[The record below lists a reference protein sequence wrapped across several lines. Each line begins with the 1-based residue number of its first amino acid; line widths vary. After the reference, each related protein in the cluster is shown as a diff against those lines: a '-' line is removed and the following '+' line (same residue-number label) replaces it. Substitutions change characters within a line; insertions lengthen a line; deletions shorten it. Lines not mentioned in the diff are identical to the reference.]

1 MADDKTS
8 QAKHLTSVTLDISQ
22 FQANL
27 KKMSDELDTVATK
40 AVKDADKIKSS
51 LGGIGGGK
59 NGKDDEASGLK
70 GIQKR
75 ADSLVVTLAKLREKW
90 ATATPPNETMR
101 RAISDLNSLYH
112 ETVAVQ
118 EAIESE
124 TLKGKKAKEALDGID
139 REIKEVTVSLAN
151 MGNAYKTAGGKV
163 ATALDFDKMYKRLEA
178 FNTQLTSSRNIKL
191 PTEEINKSLQSLI
204 AQFVK
209 ARKEIAETG
218 IVTQKQSRLITT
230 AESALVKY
238 NTELAKLQREQNIA
252 KASVESTNKAVKTQT
267 TTLDKIINLQTAYT
281 KQINAMQAQGTSN
294 VAYQSLT
301 KQAQEYSSALDNLRR
316 NAETLGKIT
325 PQMAQQYSVLAQ
337 RLANVKLQAAQ
348 LEPTIKAENAAYRQ
362 MEKDIASAVKQLQR
376 LASATKNTQVKS
388 SAQELATAYEKLGKN
403 LRKMPVS
410 EAQKSLG
417 KLGETISDLGKNTEK
432 STTLLQN
439 FATHLTNRARWMATY
454 AVLDTIATGF
464 SNIGSSIIAAED
476 AAIELQ
482 RVLGSGSPA
491 LGNMKE
497 ELNDIAYEF
506 GQTFENVQQV
516 AVRFAQ
522 TGMDWNETIDA
533 TRATMLGL
541 NTAELEVETATNGLI
556 AVMAQFHLQASDLE
570 EVIDKINITADN
582 FPVTS
587 EKIVAALQRAGGTA
601 SAYNLTLEETIGLI
615 TALSEATGRS
625 GESIGT
631 ALNSLISF
639 SMKESSLKTFS
650 GFLGFDVSQ
659 GYDVLQIWE
668 LLGEKIKGGE
678 EAVAEFMAGSAEFAE
693 LFNEQLAE
701 AVGAQD
707 ELNLAVENG
716 EAVYSSVGVYRKNY
730 FIALLNNINTAR
742 EAMQGMTEATG
753 YSLQENETAMSTL
766 SKKIEQLMAS
776 ARALA
781 IELGE
786 SGVLDFAKTLVDA
799 ASATLQLTNNLGGLR
814 VVMGGLLSI
823 VLVLEQQKIA
833 DGISKIASK
842 VVATTTS
849 VKGLTTALKGLN
861 FAGVTGLVIGLATAV
876 TGLVTGFRNAKKEAQ
891 ELAIATRQDLME
903 SGKQAETSIYN
914 LTKALS
920 DYEEAMSKGSK
931 AEKAGAQKT
940 FLSYLG
946 YTEGDIQA
954 LIQDGETLDE
964 MLRRLAEEQ
973 KKVELGKLAEGA
985 KAAAEAFQ
993 DLNPEVIKLYGAG
1006 ADEAKEAYG
1015 ILEKAGVSFA
1025 DHTTGIFQQAT
1036 GTVKEFVVAT
1046 SPQEAARQIETLN
1059 IGIANLEKRYGTT
1072 KASTMDVYKAA
1083 VSYRNALIQQ
1093 ADAANIAQQA
1103 LLYYDT
1109 ELRKTYFLGLAL
1121 ATGQSAK
1128 VLEQQFV
1135 SNFEGKLQS
1144 AKEAIKE
1151 LDAATTTTTDT
1162 GTGTGKTKAEQML
1175 DSLTEKLEVYEHSIF
1190 LLEKSGDSADKL
1202 VAVYRKMQE
1211 EIHAMAQKYR
1221 DMGYSENSEY
1231 IRKLQEDWWKY
1242 QDNITELIK
1251 ESYEDSIKARQNALD
1266 LLENQYG
1273 ILQSSGDYTGA
1284 AKNLQKQLNAQ
1295 LEIQELAHKR
1305 AQELRKQG
1313 VAENDEAIQQAISDW
1328 WSAADDIEAIK
1339 ENIQESIIEPFDN
1352 FIDLADEFDLWS
1364 ALDITKFDYLQ
1375 QKLQAINK
1383 VFEQGNMSL
1392 KEYNGYLQ
1400 EMATALY
1407 EAKVDSFQSQIDKI
1421 NQDLES
1427 EKAVYEKDIEDW
1439 EKRKEKAEEYYDSLI
1454 DSLNEVQE
1462 DNERINRQ
1470 LDYYNDR
1477 QKVITNLEQAQARS
1491 GVEWRQKEM
1500 EYQQELI
1507 DLDKDW
1513 NRTQQDWDIEE
1524 QISRLEELK
1533 LQATSDIQ
1541 STVDSIKSAI
1551 EALESEA
1558 EQRVNELKNQI
1569 TALGT
1574 SIKNAISA
1582 GTLDGLIDSEAEMSS
1597 AWQRVIEVLGGKI
1610 SDGKQAVVEGTKQAG
1625 TESKTAF
1632 DINLINPAK
1641 VSVDSLSKY
1650 LKDSIVSSATSA
1662 AKSAATSFKK
1672 NFTEQVQK
1680 DMASVNKQAQTATGG
1695 AIGKQGAMVAM
1706 KNYERTALNERGVGT
1721 IYIQN
1726 NVASQ
1731 SQANS
1736 KTNSLLYKTKIK

>member
-51 LGGIGGGK
+51 LGGGK
-59 NGKDDEASGLK
+59 RGKTISVDNK
-70 GIQKR
+70 GI
-75 ADSLVVTLAKLREKW
+75 
-90 ATATPPNETMR
+90 
-101 RAISDLNSLYH
+101 
-112 ETVAVQ
+112 
-118 EAIESE
+118 
-124 TLKGKKAKEALDGID
+124 KEATENMADFG
-139 REIKEVTVSLAN
+139 KE
-151 MGNAYKTAGGKV
+151 
-163 ATALDFDKMYKRLEA
+163 
-178 FNTQLTSSRNIKL
+178 
-191 PTEEINKSLQSLI
+191 
-204 AQFVK
+204 
-209 ARKEIAETG
+209 
-218 IVTQKQSRLITT
+218 
-230 AESALVKY
+230 
-238 NTELAKLQREQNIA
+238 
-252 KASVESTNKAVKTQT
+252 
-267 TTLDKIINLQTAYT
+267 
-281 KQINAMQAQGTSN
+281 
-294 VAYQSLT
+294 
-301 KQAQEYSSALDNLRR
+301 
-316 NAETLGKIT
+316 
-325 PQMAQQYSVLAQ
+325 
-337 RLANVKLQAAQ
+337 
-348 LEPTIKAENAAYRQ
+348 
-362 MEKDIASAVKQLQR
+362 
-376 LASATKNTQVKS
+376 
-388 SAQELATAYEKLGKN
+388 
-403 LRKMPVS
+403 
-410 EAQKSLG
+410 
-417 KLGETISDLGKNTEK
+417 TEK

-439 FATHLTNRARWMATY
+439 FATHLTNRARWMASY

-742 EAMQGMTEATG
+742 EAMQGMTEATD

-823 VLVLEQQKIA
+823 MLVLEHQKIA
-833 DGISKIASK
+833 ERTEAFKEKIAGLITNSQAAQK
-842 VVATTTS
+842 AIRAYGSVVTLAGVQTGNTEKKMSALQVRAQGVRAAFSSLTDS
-849 VKGLTTALKGLN
+849 VKQYAKSLN
-861 FAGVTGLVIGLATAV
+861 LVGKIGLGVGAV
-876 TGLVTGFRNAKKEAQ
+876 TTIVAIGKGIYNAY
-891 ELAIATRQDLME
+891 
-903 SGKQAETSIYN
+903 KQAEEKAAELRQENIKLGKEAGETAKAIAQAWDKYNLAKQIDNTQNLKQAQIDLVEALGYTQDDIDSLIYKYGNLDTAIQEVAKSQYLLTQQNAVQALKDAETEFKKNVPQAFQDIAYSVGDTTSAEIAKIFSKYRLGEIVGSSVSN
-914 LTKALS
+914 AFKFDIPKANEAEEWAKNYAMAMAEVQETVGVTTARTSNLYGEMIKGNAVIEEQANTLESARRMYELTDGTYEEFTQKLKKEQAQREASVDLSEEQQKVLAKLNEQLTALGEEYDSLTGKIDSFQSAYSVLTKATDEYSSSGELNI
-920 DYEEAMSKGSK
+920 D
-931 AEKAGAQKT
+931 T
-940 FLSYLG
+940 
-946 YTEGDIQA
+946 IQS
-954 LIQDGETLDE
+954 LLELEPEYIETLELKNGQLTINKEKIEALEQATKNYLVQQAAVNAAEEYDSTLKTILSQTTDE
-964 MLRRLAEEQ
+964 MAEAEVRAAVASTVLQKSAASVFFELATGKITIDEFRI
-973 KKVELGKLAEGA
+973 KLAELGNQGVLT
-985 KAAAEAFQ
+985 AAQ
-993 DLNPEVIKLYGAG
+993 L
-1006 ADEAKEAYG
+1006 
-1015 ILEKAGVSFA
+1015 S
-1025 DHTTGIFQQAT
+1025 
-1036 GTVKEFVVAT
+1036 
-1046 SPQEAARQIETLN
+1046 
-1059 IGIANLEKRYGTT
+1059 
-1072 KASTMDVYKAA
+1072 
-1083 VSYRNALIQQ
+1083 
-1093 ADAANIAQQA
+1093 
-1103 LLYYDT
+1103 
-1109 ELRKTYFLGLAL
+1109 
-1121 ATGQSAK
+1121 
-1128 VLEQQFV
+1128 VLEGSTEDIV
-1135 SNFEGKLQS
+1135 VRLNSMVELIKNANFKISSGAS
-1144 AKEAIKE
+1144 G
-1151 LDAATTTTTDT
+1151 T
-1162 GTGTGKTKAEQML
+1162 GTGTGKTKAEKML
-1175 DSLTEKLEVYEHSIF
+1175 DSLAEKLEVYEHSIF

-1251 ESYEDSIKARQNALD
+1251 ESYEDSIKARQNALA

-1273 ILQSSGDYTGA
+1273 ILQGSGDYTGA

-1295 LEIQELAHKR
+1295 IEIQELAHKR

-1328 WSAADDIEAIK
+1328 WSAADEIEAIK

-1352 FIDLADEFDLWS
+1352 FIDLADEFDLWDS
-1364 ALDITKFDYLQ
+1364 LDITKFDYLQ

-1421 NQDLES
+1421 NQDLEN

-1462 DNERINRQ
+1462 DNERINQQ

-1513 NRTQQDWDIEE
+1513 NRTQQDWDIKE
-1524 QISRLEELK
+1524 QINRLEELK
-1533 LQATSDIQ
+1533 KQATSDIQ

-1558 EQRVNELKNQI
+1558 EQRVNELENQI

-1574 SIKNAISA
+1574 SIKNAIST
-1582 GTLDGLIDSEAEMSS
+1582 GVSDGLVDSEAEMNS
-1597 AWQRVIEVLGGKI
+1597 AWQRVVEALGGKV

-1632 DINLINPAK
+1632 DTNLISPAK
-1641 VSVDSLSKY
+1641 ASVDNLSKY
-1650 LKDSIVSSATSA
+1650 LKDSIVNSATSA

-1680 DMASVNKQAQTATGG
+1680 DMASVNKQAQTATSG
-1695 AIGKQGAMVAM
+1695 AIGKQGAMLAM
-1706 KNYERTALNERGVGT
+1706 KGYEQAALNERGVGT

-1731 SQANS
+1731 AQATS
-1736 KTNSLLYKTKIK
+1736 KTNTLLQKTKIK